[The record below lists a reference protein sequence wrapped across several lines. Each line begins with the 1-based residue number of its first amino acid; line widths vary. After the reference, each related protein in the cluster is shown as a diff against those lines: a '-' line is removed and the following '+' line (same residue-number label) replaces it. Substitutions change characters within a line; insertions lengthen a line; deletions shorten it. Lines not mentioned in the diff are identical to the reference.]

1 MTGTDLERLIEDI
14 TEEICRRLGNAG
26 PGLPGSPSEIQ
37 DLVGCGACR
46 VSVTLPA
53 PQLAPEIAVLID
65 HTLLKPEATR
75 ADIIQV
81 CEEAVRYGFASV
93 CVNPYWVPLVA
104 ERLRCSPVKV
114 CSVCGFPL
122 GATYPAAKRAEA
134 AEAVRMGAQ
143 EVDMVINVGALRSGE
158 FDLVRHD
165 ISGVVEES
173 HAAEALTKVIL
184 ETALLNDE
192 DKVAA
197 CLLARAAGA
206 DFVKTSTGFGPGGA
220 TLHDVELMRFVVGE
234 ELGIKAAGGVR
245 SLEDVKKMV
254 SAGATRIG
262 ASASV
267 KIMEEAAGKKSTEP
281 AAASPTK
288 Y

>member
-1 MTGTDLERLIEDI
+1 MSGTDLERLIESM
-14 TEEICRRLGNAG
+14 TEEIYLRLGG
-26 PGLPGSPSEIQ
+26 GSCGCSGAEIEE
-37 DLVGCGACR
+37 LVHCGACR
-46 VSVTLPA
+46 VSFTPA
-53 PQLAPEIAVLID
+53 PPSVDPELAALID

-75 ADIIQV
+75 DDILKT
-81 CEEAVRYGFASV
+81 CDEAIRYSFASV
-93 CVNPYWVPLVA
+93 CVNPFWVPLVA
-104 ERLRCSPVKV
+104 ERLRCSHVKV

-122 GATYPAAKRAEA
+122 GASYPAVKRAEA
-134 AEAVRMGAQ
+134 AEAVKMGAQ
-143 EVDMVINVGALRSGE
+143 EVDMVINVGALRSG
-158 FDLVRHD
+158 DYDVVRHD
-165 ISGVVEES
+165 IRGVVEVS
-173 HAAEALTKVIL
+173 HAAGAITKVIL

-220 TLHDVELMRFVVGE
+220 TAHDVELMRFVVGE
-234 ELGIKAAGGVR
+234 ELGVKASGGVR
-245 SLEDVKKMV
+245 TLEDVKKMV

-267 KIMEEAAGKKSTEP
+267 KIMQEAAGKTE
-281 AAASPTK
+281 AGRQDAKAQ